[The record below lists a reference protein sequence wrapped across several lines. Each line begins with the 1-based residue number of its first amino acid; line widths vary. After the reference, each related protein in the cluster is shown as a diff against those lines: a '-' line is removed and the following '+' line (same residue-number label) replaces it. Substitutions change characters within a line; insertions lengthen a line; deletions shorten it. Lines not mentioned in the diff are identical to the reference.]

1 MIFKGIRHWFY
12 QWLPSVSAH
21 WHKKR
26 RKGLQSKWRGE
37 QVLECQAEQDRIFWE
52 KVLMY
57 SESPKKAHLE
67 LLGEA
72 ALGYHNTTTLTAGLS
87 CKRPDYRLLA
97 KVSQELAEHFGPQKV
112 MEKFKEVFL
121 S

>member
-1 MIFKGIRHWFY
+1 MEF
-12 QWLPSVSAH
+12 A
-21 WHKKR
+21 
-26 RKGLQSKWRGE
+26 
-37 QVLECQAEQDRIFWE
+37 VLGK
-52 KVLMY
+52 KVLTY
-57 SESPKKAHLE
+57 SESPEKAHHE

-72 ALGYHNTTTLTAGLS
+72 ALGYHNATTLTAGLS
-87 CKRPDYRLLA
+87 CNRSDYRLPA

>member
-1 MIFKGIRHWFY
+1 
-12 QWLPSVSAH
+12 
-21 WHKKR
+21 
-26 RKGLQSKWRGE
+26 
-37 QVLECQAEQDRIFWE
+37 
-52 KVLMY
+52 MY

>member
-1 MIFKGIRHWFY
+1 MVRRIHHILYRFLTSINMR
-12 QWLPSVSAH
+12 
-21 WHKKR
+21 WHAKR
-26 RKGLQSKWRGE
+26 SKDLQSKSDGDER
-37 QVLECQAEQDRIFWE
+37 LECWTEQDRIFWE

-57 SESPKKAHLE
+57 SKSSEKAHLE

-87 CKRPDYRLLA
+87 CKRPDYRLPA

-112 MEKFKEVFL
+112 MKKFKEVFL
-121 S
+121 

>member
-1 MIFKGIRHWFY
+1 MGSGIGPNLLGKGTDVF
-12 QWLPSVSAH
+12 
-21 WHKKR
+21 
-26 RKGLQSKWRGE
+26 
-37 QVLECQAEQDRIFWE
+37 RI
-52 KVLMY
+52 
-57 SESPKKAHLE
+57 SEKAHLE

-97 KVSQELAEHFGPQKV
+97 KVSQELAEHFGQQKV